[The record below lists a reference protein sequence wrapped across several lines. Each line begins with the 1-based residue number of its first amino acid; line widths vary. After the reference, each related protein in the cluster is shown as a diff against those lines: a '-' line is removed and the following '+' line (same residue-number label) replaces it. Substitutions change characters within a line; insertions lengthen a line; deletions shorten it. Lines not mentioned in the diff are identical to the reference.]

1 MAMLTVMPYDHCVAI
16 CPPSSALWNHHECQH
31 LYSWNISHLDQW
43 GHLWSYA
50 YICYF
55 LHHFYGANI
64 IYKLFCNISQLLKL
78 TCSNEYFGEL
88 GVTGFLSLMAFLCFI
103 SIWFTQ
109 SHTHTQRQIF
119 STVWRFP
126 SAEGKAKAFST
137 CPLHQLSSYCLSL
150 LVSFEFLKPHTD
162 SPTALDFTWKWKSLS
177 RVWLFVTP
185 WTNAVIGVL

>member
-1 MAMLTVMPYDHCVAI
+1 MAMLTVMPYDRCVAI
-16 CPPSSALWNHHECQH
+16 CLPSSALWNHHECQH
-31 LYSWNISHLDQW
+31 LYSWNLSHLDQW

-109 SHTHTQRQIF
+109 SHTHAHKETHI
-119 STVWRFP
+119 
-126 SAEGKAKAFST
+126 
-137 CPLHQLSSYCLSL
+137 LYCVEVPICWGQSKGLFHL
-150 LVSFEFLKPHTD
+150 P
-162 SPTALDFTWKWKSLS
+162 PPPAIII
-177 RVWLFVTP
+177 LFVST
-185 WTNAVIGVL
+185 GVLWVSKATYWLSNCIRLYLKVKVTQSCLTLCDPMD